1 MEPIQVVDLF
11 SGAGGLSI
19 GFDSP
24 ESISTIGTISYPI
37 TKLSPPFQTIL
48 AVEKND
54 EARKTFENNF
64 PETETLD
71 DITEIESFK
80 DWNTA
85 DIVIG
90 GPPCQ
95 GFSTLNQ
102 TKTEDLD
109 DDRNQLWK
117 EYLRAVED
125 INPQVFLIENV
136 PRFFNTDQFEQAIQH
151 AESLG
156 YTITAQKVD
165 MEEYGVPQARTRGF
179 ILGSKLGKI
188 EPLTPT
194 DEPVRTVRDAI
205 GDLSF
210 NPTEKNLHE
219 GRNVHQITKDRM
231 EHVPYGGDRRDI
243 PYELLPEC
251 WKDEDGFTDSFGR
264 NKWEDPSATIRG
276 GFYDPMQGRFVHPE
290 ANRAYTLR
298 EGARIQT
305 FPDTF
310 EFASDARTVIAKQLG
325 NAVPPKISFELS
337 KQIYKHIKEQRNST

>member
-1 MEPIQVVDLF
+1 MDYIGVADLF
-11 SGAGGLSI
+11 SGAGGLSL
-19 GFDSP
+19 GFDNP
-24 ESISTIGTISYPI
+24 TGLKEIGSISYPI
-37 TKLSPPFQTIL
+37 TEHQPPFKTIL

-54 EARKTFENNF
+54 DAQATFEENF
-64 PETETLD
+64 PEAETKA
-71 DITEIESFK
+71 DITKIDSFTNWK
-80 DWNTA
+80 DEVQV
-85 DIVIG
+85 VIG

-117 EYLRAVED
+117 EYLRAVDDMQPE
-125 INPQVFLIENV
+125 VFLIENV
-136 PRFFNTDQFEQAIQH
+136 PRFFNTDQFENAKQH
-151 AESLG
+151 AEDLG
-156 YTITAQKVD
+156 YTVTAQKISI
-165 MEEYGVPQARTRGF
+165 EEFGVPQARTRGF
-179 ILGSKLGKI
+179 IIGSKHGKI
-188 EPLTPT
+188 PQLTPT
-194 DEPVRTVRDAI
+194 DEPIRTVRDAI

-210 NPTEKNLHE
+210 EPTGENLHE

-231 EHVPYGGDRRDI
+231 EHIPYGGDRRDI

-264 NKWEDPSATIRG
+264 NKWEEPSATIRG

-310 EFASDARTVIAKQLG
+310 EFDSNARTVIAKQLG
-325 NAVPPKISFELS
+325 NAVPPKMSYELA
-337 KQIYKHIKEQRNST
+337 KHIHNHLDTID

>member
-1 MEPIQVVDLF
+1 MESIKVVDLF
-11 SGAGGLSI
+11 SGAGGLSL

-24 ESISTIGTISYPI
+24 TLLSKIGDISYPV
-37 TKLSPPFQTIL
+37 TKHTPPFNTIL
-48 AVEKND
+48 AVEKDD

-64 PETETLD
+64 PETKTLE
-71 DITEIESFK
+71 DITEIDSFTQW
-80 DWNTA
+80 DEA
-85 DIVIG
+85 EVVIG

-125 INPQVFLIENV
+125 INPTVFLIENV
-136 PRFFNTDQFEQAIQH
+136 PRFFNTEQFEQATDY

-156 YTITAQKVD
+156 YTVTAQKID

-179 ILGSKLGKI
+179 ILGSKVGKI
-188 EPLTPT
+188 ESLTPT
-194 DEPVRTVRDAI
+194 EEPVRTVRDAI

-210 NPTEKNLHE
+210 DPTGKNLHE

-264 NKWEDPSATIRG
+264 NKWEAPSATIRG

-305 FPDTF
+305 FPDDF
-310 EFASDARTVIAKQLG
+310 EFDSSARTVIAKQLG
-325 NAVPPKISFELS
+325 NAVPPKMSFELA
-337 KQIYKHIKEQRNST
+337 KHIHNHLEKYDRL